1 MATTAVSDLS
11 RRAALSTALRTQS
24 GSRQHLPSFPGPP
37 HAAHTLRRHHA
48 IVSFRRSSLAGIARV
63 TISRS
68 YPSRTAAS
76 RSVSR
81 RFPPAIRAFTNQP
94 DAARPGS
101 KASRIAAT
109 DAAPSLLD
117 TSRRQAAAAARSPAA
132 VAAAASAAAST
143 TAAAA
148 AALED
153 SLSSRGIPEAYST
166 DAQILS
172 GEVEGF
178 AGMNEE
184 GEWILL
190 LPSGRKRQYPRKR
203 RSKPRVPLAIDPV
216 DRVDAVDSVD
226 APRNA
231 ASNVRLPSDVSQIE
245 ESTPFVVSSG
255 RSNLLPDVNPELSGS
270 PGAPRGRHPSPK
282 ALSEA
287 ALRVRRERQKLQQ
300 QRQQTVEALVDGSNE
315 VKDMTT
321 AGVTEADDVFFSAPS
336 SPSSPSS
343 SPPSLTVS
351 QTPLSDL
358 RPASAPAPASAAAP
372 VFSAPRTPLPEF
384 APSRAADAVQ
394 EAEGGREGEQAV
406 GIRRQTSQ
414 KRVVRLSLAR
424 PPSAIRRAAVET
436 TEVPDQQLEAKKVGR
451 GAEEA
456 QAAETQ
462 GEREGERR
470 GGVEVAG
477 ALKAV
482 RRHLSGGTRGGMT
495 TARAM
500 LDEVSGEQVEQV
512 ERQQGKVKR
521 KGECE
526 EFLIGSGEKLLCQ
539 PTNPQIQEHMAL
551 AERKA
556 GNTAAARA
564 WYRRS
569 AQGYEAALAV
579 GTASPHSG
587 DAFDNNHSDARHSD
601 ARHSEERGPAELM
614 SEGAV
619 EEAGHLKNNNLGRC
633 LQAWAGM
640 EAEEG
645 DMVTS
650 RQLFQRSIVI
660 LTQGEPGHQQLQ
672 EQQGRTKQSGQSP
685 KDTGILVIGLHA
697 WAMAEKREGNFRAA
711 RNLLEQAEKLQPG
724 SPVVLQSRALLEAS
738 VKNLGGARCYFKK
751 ATAAAPLDAA
761 CWQAFALLEARAGRI
776 KYMRTLFRWAL
787 SVNPK
792 SIPTLHAWACQ
803 EARLGTPK
811 SRETARGLF
820 RKCLEVQ
827 PGCVRA
833 LQAWGVM
840 EHAAGD
846 VDAARVLFDLC
857 LEAAPSSVPTLQAYA
872 CLERQQ
878 GDLAKARSLLSLAL
892 SAQPGNAAALQQA
905 AEVEEELGNEAAAHE
920 LFVRA
925 NRADRVVARRRRGM
939 YESAKEG
946 RQEEQIRGA
955 VPWWVVGKMRERRSK
970 RRDGGSLVFKRK
982 VEDCYALSLVRTQ
995 KSMDKCKEDLQAQIA
1010 QCGGKPVR
1018 TEYPLAG
1025 GASKPSKSAR
1035 PSAKK

>member
-1 MATTAVSDLS
+1 MAGRIWAKYVRGIRGASSSQSHATIC
-11 RRAALSTALRTQS
+11 RRGPLKSC
-24 GSRQHLPSFPGPP
+24 PGPP

-81 RFPPAIRAFTNQP
+81 PFPPAIRAFTNQP

-132 VAAAASAAAST
+132 VAATASAAAST

-190 LPSGRKRQYPRKR
+190 LPTGRKRQYPRKR

-270 PGAPRGRHPSPK
+270 PGATRGRHPSPK

-315 VKDMTT
+315 VKDMTI

-343 SPPSLTVS
+343 SSPPSLTVS

-358 RPASAPAPASAAAP
+358 RPASAPEPASAAAP

-470 GGVEVAG
+470 GGAEVAG

-500 LDEVSGEQVEQV
+500 LDE
-512 ERQQGKVKR
+512 
-521 KGECE
+521 
-526 EFLIGSGEKLLCQ
+526 LLSQQ

-556 GNTAAARA
+556 GNIAAARA

-619 EEAGHLKNNNLGRC
+619 EEVGHLKNINLGRC

-685 KDTGILVIGLHA
+685 KDTGSLVIGLHA
-697 WAMAEKREGNFRAA
+697 WAMAEKREGNFQAA
-711 RNLLEQAEKLQPG
+711 RNLLDQAEKLQPG

-776 KYMRTLFRWAL
+776 KHMRTLFRWAL
-787 SVNPK
+787 SANPK

-846 VDAARVLFDLC
+846 VDAARVLFDRC
-857 LEAAPSSVPTLQAYA
+857 LEAAPSSVPTLQ
-872 CLERQQ
+872 
-878 GDLAKARSLLSLAL
+878 
-892 SAQPGNAAALQQA
+892 
-905 AEVEEELGNEAAAHE
+905 
-920 LFVRA
+920 
-925 NRADRVVARRRRGM
+925 
-939 YESAKEG
+939 
-946 RQEEQIRGA
+946 
-955 VPWWVVGKMRERRSK
+955 
-970 RRDGGSLVFKRK
+970 
-982 VEDCYALSLVRTQ
+982 
-995 KSMDKCKEDLQAQIA
+995 
-1010 QCGGKPVR
+1010 
-1018 TEYPLAG
+1018 
-1025 GASKPSKSAR
+1025 
-1035 PSAKK
+1035 

>member
-1 MATTAVSDLS
+1 MATAAVSDLS
-11 RRAALSTALRTQS
+11 RRAVPCTAMRTQS
-24 GSRQHLPSFPGPP
+24 TSRQHLPSFSGPP
-37 HAAHTLRRHHA
+37 LAAHTPRRHHA

-63 TISRS
+63 TVSRANL
-68 YPSRTAAS
+68 SRT
-76 RSVSR
+76 SVTRPLSR
-81 RFPPAIRAFTNQP
+81 RFPPSIRAFTNQS

-132 VAAAASAAAST
+132 AATSASAAAST

-166 DAQILS
+166 DAQILR

-231 ASNVRLPSDVSQIE
+231 ASSVRLPSDVSQIE

-255 RSNLLPDVNPELSGS
+255 RSNLLPVVNPELSGS
-270 PGAPRGRHPSPK
+270 PGAPRGRHPSPR

-287 ALRVRRERQKLQQ
+287 AVRVRRERQKLQQ
-300 QRQQTVEALVDGSNE
+300 QRQQGGDALVNDYNEGSNDAT
-315 VKDMTT
+315 KAD
-321 AGVTEADDVFFSAPS
+321 VTEADDVLFSAPS
-336 SPSSPSS
+336 TPTSPSS
-343 SPPSLTVS
+343 SSSSSSSSPSPLSPPFSLF
-351 QTPLSDL
+351 PLLASDL
-358 RPASAPAPASAAAP
+358 RPASAPAPVSA
-372 VFSAPRTPLPEF
+372 APRTPLPEF

-394 EAEGGREGEQAV
+394 EAEGGREAEQAGENWRGV
-406 GIRRQTSQ
+406 SH
-414 KRVVRLSLAR
+414 KRTVRLSLAR
-424 PPSAIRRAAVET
+424 PPSAIRRAAIET
-436 TEVPDQQLEAKKVGR
+436 TEVPDHQLWAKEVGR

-462 GEREGERR
+462 GEREGEQR
-470 GGVEVAG
+470 GGAEVAG
-477 ALKAV
+477 ALHAV
-482 RRHLSGGTRGGMT
+482 RRHLSGGARSGIM

-500 LDEVSGEQVEQV
+500 LDE
-512 ERQQGKVKR
+512 
-521 KGECE
+521 
-526 EFLIGSGEKLLCQ
+526 LLSQQ
-539 PTNPQIQEHMAL
+539 PTNPQVQEHMAL

-569 AQGYEAALAV
+569 AQGYEETLAV

-587 DAFDNNHSDARHSD
+587 GAFVNHHGDARHSD
-601 ARHSEERGPAELM
+601 ARHSVERGPAELM
-614 SEGAV
+614 SAGVAEEGV
-619 EEAGHLKNNNLGRC
+619 HLRNHLGRC

-650 RQLFQRSIVI
+650 RQLFQRSMVI
-660 LTQGEPGHQQLQ
+660 LTRGEPGYQQLQ
-672 EQQGRTKQSGQSP
+672 EQQGRTKQSGQSL
-685 KDTGILVIGLHA
+685 KDSGSLVIGLHA
-697 WAMAEKREGNFRAA
+697 WAMAEKREGNFQAA

-738 VKNLGGARCYFKK
+738 VKNLGAARCYFKK
-751 ATAAAPLDAA
+751 ATAAAPLDVAS
-761 CWQAFALLEARAGRI
+761 WQAWALLEAKAGRAER
-776 KYMRTLFRWAL
+776 MRSLFSSAL
-787 SVNPK
+787 SANPK

-803 EARLGTPK
+803 EARLATPE
-811 SRETARGLF
+811 SREAARGLF
-820 RKCLEVQ
+820 RRCLEVQ

-846 VDAARVLFDLC
+846 VEAARRLFYCC

-878 GDLAKARSLLSLAL
+878 GDLLKARSLLQLAL
-892 SAQPGNAAALQQA
+892 SAQPGNAAALQLA
-905 AEVEEELGNEAAAHE
+905 AEVEEALGNAAAAYE

-925 NRADRVVARRRRGM
+925 HQADRTVARRRRRM
-939 YESAKEG
+939 HESAEEG
-946 RQEEQIRGA
+946 RREAQGRGN
-955 VPWWVVGKMRERRSK
+955 VPRWVVGKMRERRLK
-970 RRDGGSLVFKRK
+970 RRDGGR
-982 VEDCYALSLVRTQ
+982 
-995 KSMDKCKEDLQAQIA
+995 
-1010 QCGGKPVR
+1010 
-1018 TEYPLAG
+1018 
-1025 GASKPSKSAR
+1025 
-1035 PSAKK
+1035 